1 MLQTNQTAPSVA
13 SKQQTSSKPKNGQGL
28 EEGKVYHGVVKRY
41 NPTRGFGFLRSD
53 DGVDVFVHQSCV
65 NMCGFRALN
74 VGARVVFSAGVVMG
88 TLQATDVTQE
98 TPYVPG
104 GGVDG
109 APATLPIAPDIDG
122 APPSG
127 EVPVGALLDIAP
139 SFTVASPV
147 VTIAGQRKELESL
160 SLSESE
166 RARLL
171 ASFHVDDQLSSSA
184 CAGGVPNY
192 IVSGSL
198 PTELRFPALT
208 DASSLPI
215 TPSGPFQGIPMF
227 TSPTAPSQS
236 KTFRAVSPQLSLH
249 SSSACAEEMGSQSAQ
264 VAASAMFAS
273 GLISTHALPSSLA
286 TTTVVV
292 PRSIKVME
300 ESENSSYQLD
310 GTSSSFA
317 PSMLLSAA
325 SSSGNLRSVSRMLS
339 ASEVGL
345 SLRPAANS
353 AGGSLNAVSE
363 GLP

>member
-1 MLQTNQTAPSVA
+1 
-13 SKQQTSSKPKNGQGL
+13 
-28 EEGKVYHGVVKRY
+28 VKRY

-122 APPSG
+122 APHRSG
-127 EVPVGALLDIAP
+127 EVPVGALLGIAP

-147 VTIAGQRKELESL
+147 ATIAGQRKELESL

-184 CAGGVPNY
+184 FAGGVSNH
-192 IVSGSL
+192 IVSGSM
-198 PTELRFPALT
+198 PTGLRFPALT

-236 KTFRAVSPQLSLH
+236 KTFRAASPQLSLH
-249 SSSACAEEMGSQSAQ
+249 SSSACAEEMSSQSAQ

-345 SLRPAANS
+345 SLRVAKS
-353 AGGSLNAVSE
+353 SGGSPNAVSE